1 MKKQIPKIIKEIQ
14 KHSFPELDKNI
25 VKTISYSQMSMFMSC
40 PKKWELQYKEGNYSF
55 KPSIHATFGTALHE
69 TLQNYITVFYKE
81 SGAEADRIDIESY
94 FQDRLSEVYKSGY
107 ESNQKVHFS
116 TPEELREFY
125 DDGLEIIKFFKKKKG
140 GYFDKKGWHLI
151 GCEIPIQLPP
161 HPDYKNIIYKGYLDL
176 VLYHEPTN
184 TFKIIDIKT
193 STRGWNDKNK
203 KDEIKQFQLILY
215 KQYFSQI
222 FNVPVDNI
230 EIEFFIVKRKIW
242 EKSEFPQSRIQTFTP
257 LSGKIKSSKAS
268 KAVYDFIDKVFE
280 QNGEYK
286 NTKHEVNPSKDNCM
300 YCFFADKPDLCSKGQ
315 EILKKD

>member
-1 MKKQIPKIIKEIQ
+1 
-14 KHSFPELDKNI
+14 
-25 VKTISYSQMSMFMSC
+25 MSC

-69 TLQNYITVFYKE
+69 TLQNYITVFYEE

-215 KQYFSQI
+215 KQYFSQLYNI
-222 FNVPVDNI
+222 PIDNI
-230 EIEFFIVKRKIW
+230 EVEFFIVKRKVP
-242 EKSEFPQSRIQTFTP
+242 EVSDFPIRRVQIFEP
-257 LSGKIKSSKAS
+257 ASGKVKLNKATTAVKEFIEEVFNVDGTHKDKS
-268 KAVYDFIDKVFE
+268 Y
-280 QNGEYK
+280 QP
-286 NTKHEVNPSKDNCM
+286 HPSKHNCSF
-300 YCFFADKPDLCSKGQ
+300 CPFKDKKELCDKG
-315 EILKKD
+315 LTL

>member
-1 MKKQIPKIIKEIQ
+1 M
-14 KHSFPELDKNI
+14 
-25 VKTISYSQMSMFMSC
+25 YRSC
-40 PKKWELQYKEGNYSF
+40 PKKWALQYRDGHYTSES
-55 KPSIHATFGTALHE
+55 SIHMTFGTAIHE
-69 TLQNYITVFYKE
+69 TIQNYLDVMYAK

-140 GYFDKKGWHLI
+140 GYFDKKGWHLV

-230 EIEFFIVKRKIW
+230 EIEFFIVKR
-242 EKSEFPQSRIQTFTP
+242 
-257 LSGKIKSSKAS
+257 LL
-268 KAVYDFIDKVFE
+268 V
-280 QNGEYK
+280 
-286 NTKHEVNPSKDNCM
+286 
-300 YCFFADKPDLCSKGQ
+300 
-315 EILKKD
+315 

>member
-1 MKKQIPKIIKEIQ
+1 
-14 KHSFPELDKNI
+14 
-25 VKTISYSQMSMFMSC
+25 MSC

-69 TLQNYITVFYKE
+69 TLQNYITVFYEE

-176 VLYHEPTN
+176 VLYNEDSDKH
-184 TFKIIDIKT
+184 KIIDFKT
-193 STRGWNDKNK
+193 STRGWNADTK
-203 KDEIKQFQLILY
+203 KDEGKQFQLIFY
-215 KQYFSQI
+215 KNYYSKQYK
-222 FNVPVDNI
+222 VPEDNI
-230 EIEFFIVKRKIW
+230 DVEFVILKRKIW
-242 EKSEFPQSRIQTFTP
+242 EESEFKQSRIQEFAP
-257 LSGKIKSSKAS
+257 PSGKIKMNKAMNS
-268 KAVYDFIDKVFE
+268 MASFIEQCFNYDGSFKD
-280 QNGEYK
+280 
-286 NTKHEVNPSKDNCM
+286 TKHPIIPNKNCQ
-300 YCFFADKPDLCSKGQ
+300 YCPFNNNKELCNK
-315 EILKKD
+315 

>member
-1 MKKQIPKIIKEIQ
+1 
-14 KHSFPELDKNI
+14 
-25 VKTISYSQMSMFMSC
+25 
-40 PKKWELQYKEGNYSF
+40 
-55 KPSIHATFGTALHE
+55 
-69 TLQNYITVFYKE
+69 
-81 SGAEADRIDIESY
+81 
-94 FQDRLSEVYKSGY
+94 
-107 ESNQKVHFS
+107 
-116 TPEELREFY
+116 
-125 DDGLEIIKFFKKKKG
+125 
-140 GYFDKKGWHLI
+140 
-151 GCEIPIQLPP
+151 
-161 HPDYKNIIYKGYLDL
+161 
-176 VLYHEPTN
+176 
-184 TFKIIDIKT
+184 
-193 STRGWNDKNK
+193 
-203 KDEIKQFQLILY
+203 LY

-242 EKSEFPQSRIQTFTP
+242 EKSEYPQSRIQTFTP